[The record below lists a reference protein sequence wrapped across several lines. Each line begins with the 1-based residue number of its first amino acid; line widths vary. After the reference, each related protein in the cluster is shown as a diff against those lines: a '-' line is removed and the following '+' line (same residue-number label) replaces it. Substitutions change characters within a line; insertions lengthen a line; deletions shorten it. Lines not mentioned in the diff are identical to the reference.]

1 LIPPSAGLSRLK
13 RINIYFSRA
22 NGTTGNGLNLITG
35 GFMAVIT
42 ISRQYGAGGTTLGK
56 MIADEMGY
64 EFADSAIIARVAE
77 MANVST
83 HWVETVENEAGGK
96 LSRFITRMVSKPLVD
111 RILKDERG
119 YIDEEIYLDYLVL
132 IIAQIADE
140 GDAVVLGRGSQYILN
155 DHPDALHILMI
166 DEFQNRVRFMK
177 EHYDLSDS
185 RAMRVVKGEDKRR
198 KALFQKLG
206 KTDYDDP
213 FLYHLVLN
221 MSRVSLEQAKDMVCN
236 LVG

>member
-1 LIPPSAGLSRLK
+1 
-13 RINIYFSRA
+13 
-22 NGTTGNGLNLITG
+22 
-35 GFMAVIT
+35 MAVIT
-42 ISRQYGAGGTTLGK
+42 ISRQYGAGGKTLGK
-56 MIADEMGY
+56 MIADDLDY
-64 EFADSAIIARVAE
+64 EFADSAIVTRVAE

-140 GDAVVLGRGSQYILN
+140 GNSVILGRGSQYILN
-155 DHPDALHILMI
+155 DHPDAFHILMI
-166 DEFQNRVRFMK
+166 DKFENRVRFMR
-177 EHYDLSDS
+177 EHYALSDS
-185 RAMRVVKGEDKRR
+185 RATRVVKGEDKRR
-198 KALFQKLG
+198 NALFQKLG

-221 MSRVSLEQAKDMVCN
+221 MSKISLEEARKLVCN
-236 LVG
+236 LVSP

>member
-1 LIPPSAGLSRLK
+1 
-13 RINIYFSRA
+13 
-22 NGTTGNGLNLITG
+22 
-35 GFMAVIT
+35 MAVIT
-42 ISRQYGAGGTTLGK
+42 ISRQYGAGGKTLGK
-56 MIADEMGY
+56 MIADDLDY
-64 EFADSAIIARVAE
+64 EFADSAIVTRVAE

-140 GDAVVLGRGSQYILN
+140 GNSVILGRGSQYILN
-155 DHPDALHILMI
+155 DHPDAFHILMI
-166 DEFQNRVRFMK
+166 DKFENRVRFMR
-177 EHYDLSDS
+177 EHYALSDS
-185 RAMRVVKGEDKRR
+185 RATRVVKGEDKRR
-198 KALFQKLG
+198 NALFQKLG

-221 MSRVSLEQAKDMVCN
+221 MSKISLEEARKIVCN
-236 LVG
+236 LVNP

>member
-1 LIPPSAGLSRLK
+1 
-13 RINIYFSRA
+13 
-22 NGTTGNGLNLITG
+22 
-35 GFMAVIT
+35 MAVIT
-42 ISRQYGAGGTTLGK
+42 ISRQYGAGGITLGK
-56 MIADEMGY
+56 MIADELGY
-64 EFADSAIIARVAE
+64 VFANSEIIARVAE

-140 GDAVVLGRGSQYILN
+140 GNSVILGRGSQYILN
-155 DHPDALHILMI
+155 DHPDAFHILMI
-166 DEFQNRVRFMK
+166 DKFENRVRFMR
-177 EHYDLSDS
+177 EHYALSDS
-185 RAMRVVKGEDKRR
+185 RATRVVKGEDKRR
-198 KALFQKLG
+198 NALFQKLG

-221 MSRVSLEQAKDMVCN
+221 MSKISLEEARKIVCN
-236 LVG
+236 LVNP